1 MKIDQH
7 TKTKDIL
14 PLLTKEL
21 LEELLEKVPAIPLKK
36 PLLAMTVGEFGEIVE
51 DEDAFVV
58 KLLKH
63 RKALKSFGRLKQYK
77 QEMEALAGFL
87 KRFNTKRTQEEE
99 AAAKGVLFPNMA
111 QRMLIDVVK
120 WFHLNDTKA
129 AEKIKVSEWLTLWQD
144 EAANMLYQRQYM
156 NIMDA
161 KSKAK
166 RK

>member
-1 MKIDQH
+1 MKITKR

-14 PLLTKEL
+14 PLLTQATLK
-21 LEELLEKVPAIPLKK
+21 ELLEKVPAVPLKK
-36 PLLAMTVGEFGEIVE
+36 PVLAMSIGEFGEIVE
-51 DEDAFVV
+51 DEEIYIA

-63 RKALKSFGRLKQYK
+63 RKALKAFGRLKQYK
-77 QEMEALAGFL
+77 QEMEALAKFFKL
-87 KRFNTKRTQEEE
+87 YETKKSQEET
-99 AAAKGVLFPNMA
+99 AAAKGIIFPNLA
-111 QRMLIDVVK
+111 QRMLIDCVG
-120 WFHLNDTKA
+120 WFHLNNTEA

-161 KSKAK
+161 KNKAK